1 MLLVRAGLCGTHAG
15 TSFCGWPGSSAA
27 VAGRAATAWWS
38 LEQGCFWGLGVRRAY
53 GASAGRVAGR
63 GAGPAQAGAV
73 LQERDVRPAVRVGV
87 DAEVVEQLAAA
98 RAVDS
103 ALAHGPAVD
112 GHQPVRRTPARGGPG
127 HVLRRNRRTRS
138 GWPRWVRRSTRG
150 LRSCW
155 SRPATGKSLA
165 RCWYSRGAEHFHA
178 CHAGD
183 PVDVS
188 PSGRQLPTAGTYSAL
203 ARGAPLELQLM
214 RSLDQNPSS
223 PASGG
228 VVPDWAFDRT
238 LWHPHAS

>member
-98 RAVDS
+98 RAADS

-165 RCWYSRGAEHFHA
+165 RVLVLTGRGALPRLPRRRPRGRVAERPA
-178 CHAGD
+178 VTDSGNILSSGAG
-183 PVDVS
+183 
-188 PSGRQLPTAGTYSAL
+188 RAA
-203 ARGAPLELQLM
+203 
-214 RSLDQNPSS
+214 
-223 PASGG
+223 
-228 VVPDWAFDRT
+228 
-238 LWHPHAS
+238 